1 MTPQLYVLL
10 GFLVAVAVGFILV
23 IQRADRI
30 LILENGRQVEYGE
43 RQALASDAGSLF
55 ARLLRTGL
63 EEALA

>member
-1 MTPQLYVLL
+1 
-10 GFLVAVAVGFILV
+10 
-23 IQRADRI
+23 
-30 LILENGRQVEYGE
+30 VEYGE